1 MTRDTRQ
8 SDCSKIHMKY
18 VIILG
23 DGMADEP
30 LAELGGRTPLEYAE
44 IPNMDRIAR
53 EGRCGMLRTVPDG
66 FEPGSDIA
74 NLSILGY
81 DPRTTYTGRGPLE
94 AASMGVTLQ
103 DGEIAYRCNL
113 VAVRD
118 GVMEDFNAG
127 HISNAEGAGLLRDLD
142 AALGDVRVYPGV
154 GYRNLMVVP
163 GARGAETTPP
173 HDIVGQPVAEFLP
186 RGEDA
191 GILLDCIK
199 RAREVFAG
207 HPVNRRRLQEGR
219 TPATV
224 IWPWSGGRKPLLAP
238 FHEKYGLHGG
248 VISAV
253 DLLSGIARLAG
264 MEVIHV
270 PGATGFLDTDY
281 EAKARYAVDALD
293 HLDFV
298 YMHVEAPDEAGHM
311 GSVEEKVRA
320 IERLDEAIGI
330 ILDRPDTTVAVLP
343 DHPTPIR
350 YKTHTMEPVP
360 FAILGKGRDD
370 VQAFSEREA
379 AKGSFGLVQAPEFLS
394 LFFSQ

>member
-1 MTRDTRQ
+1 
-8 SDCSKIHMKY
+8 MKY

-53 EGRCGMLRTVPDG
+53 EGRCGMLRTVPPG

-81 DPRTTYTGRGPLE
+81 DPRMSYTGRGPLE
-94 AASMGVTLQ
+94 AASMGITLR
-103 DGEIAYRCNL
+103 DGEMAYRCNL

-127 HISNAEGAGLLRDLD
+127 HITSAEGAELLRDLD
-142 AALGDVRVYPGV
+142 ATLGGDVRVYPGV
-154 GYRNLMVVP
+154 SYRNLMVVS
-163 GARGAETTPP
+163 GAEGAATTPP
-173 HDIVGQPVAEFLP
+173 HDIVGRAIADYLP
-186 RGEDA
+186 RGDDA
-191 GILLDCIK
+191 GVLLDCME
-199 RAREVFAG
+199 RSREVFAG
-207 HPVNRRRLQEGR
+207 HPVNRRRLQEGK
-219 TPATV
+219 TPATE
-224 IWPWSGGRKPLLAP
+224 IWPWSGGKKPSLVP
-238 FHEKYGLHGG
+238 FREKYGLAGG

-253 DLLSGIARLAG
+253 DLLNGIARLAG
-264 MEVIHV
+264 MEVIRV

-281 EAKARYAVDALD
+281 EAKARYAVSALD
-293 HLDFV
+293 RLDFV
-298 YMHVEAPDEAGHM
+298 YMHVEAPEEAGHM

-320 IERLDEAIGI
+320 IERLDEAVGI
-330 ILDRPDTTVAVLP
+330 VLDRPDTVVAVLP

-350 YKTHTMEPVP
+350 CKTHTADPIP
-360 FAILGKGRDD
+360 FAVLGKGRDE

-379 AKGSFGLVQAPEFLS
+379 ARGSYGLMQAPDLPAL
-394 LFFSQ
+394 LFSD